1 MSGHPLWQLFLF
13 RMRALWREPET
24 MFWVFAFP
32 LLTSLVLGLAF
43 RHQGP
48 EELAVVVVDG
58 PDADALAAR
67 LDAVDGLVATRMGEV
82 PARDALRG
90 GKAVLVLR
98 PGAATGP
105 GGPIELVV
113 DAQRPEART
122 ARLLVVDTLER
133 MRGREDRVP
142 VRVEEVKE
150 PGSRYIDFL
159 VPGLLGFGLMSSSVW
174 GLGWALVQMRSGK
187 LLKRLVATPMHRSH
201 FLLSFMLSRTVL
213 ALAEIL
219 FYVGFAWVLFD
230 VPVRGSLLALVAF
243 GLLGSASFG
252 GLTLLVTSRARTP
265 EAANGL
271 VNLVTLPMMI
281 LSGVFFSSSR
291 FPDWMQPFV
300 QVLPLTALNDGL
312 RALMIEGVSVLAL
325 GRQLAILCLWGFV
338 PFALAV
344 RYFRWT

>member
-1 MSGHPLWQLFLF
+1 MSRSPMWQLFLF

-58 PDADALAAR
+58 PDADALASG
-67 LDAVDGLVATRMGEV
+67 LDAVDGLAAARMDE
-82 PARDALRG
+82 ARARHALRS
-90 GKAVLVLR
+90 GKALLVLR
-98 PGAATGP
+98 PGTPSGP
-105 GGPIELVV
+105 AELVV
-113 DAQRPEART
+113 DPQRPEART
-122 ARLLVVDTLER
+122 ARLLVVDALER
-133 MRGREDRVP
+133 MRGRKDVVP

-174 GLGWALVQMRSGK
+174 SLGWALVQMRSGK
-187 LLKRLVATPMHRSH
+187 LLKRLVATPMRRSD

-219 FYVGFAWVLFD
+219 FYVGFAWLLFD
-230 VPVRGSLLALVAF
+230 IPVRGSLVALVAF

-291 FPDWMQPFV
+291 FPGWMQPFV
-300 QVLPLTALNDGL
+300 QALPLTALVDGL
-312 RALMIEGVSVLAL
+312 RGLMTEGVSVLAL
-325 GRQLAILCLWGFV
+325 GRQLAVLCLWGFV
-338 PFALAV
+338 PFVLAV

>member
-1 MSGHPLWQLFLF
+1 
-13 RMRALWREPET
+13 

-58 PDADALAAR
+58 PDADVLAAG
-67 LDAVDGLVATRMGEV
+67 LDAVDGLAAARMNETR
-82 PARDALRG
+82 ARDALRS

-98 PGAATGP
+98 PGAPSAP
-105 GGPIELVV
+105 AELVV
-113 DAQRPEART
+113 DPQRPEART
-122 ARLLVVDTLER
+122 ARLLVVDALER
-133 MRGREDRVP
+133 MRGRKDVVP

-174 GLGWALVQMRSGK
+174 SLGWALVQMRSGK
-187 LLKRLVATPMHRSH
+187 LLKRLVATPMRRSH
-201 FLLSFMLSRTVL
+201 FLLSFMLSRTTL

-219 FYVGFAWVLFD
+219 FYVGFARLLFD
-230 VPVRGSLLALVAF
+230 IPVRGSLVALVAF

-300 QVLPLTALNDGL
+300 QALPLTALNDGL
-312 RALMIEGVSVLAL
+312 RGLMTEGVSVLAL
-325 GRQLAILCLWGFV
+325 GRQLAVLCLWGFV
-338 PFALAV
+338 PFVLAV